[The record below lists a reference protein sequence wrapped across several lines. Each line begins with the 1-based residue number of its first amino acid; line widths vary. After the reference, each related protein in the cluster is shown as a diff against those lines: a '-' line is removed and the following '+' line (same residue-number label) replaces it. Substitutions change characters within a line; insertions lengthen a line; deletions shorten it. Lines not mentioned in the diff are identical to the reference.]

1 MIKESINIA
10 TSLSNKNLAYII
22 FIIILSVF
30 FESFGFAMIV
40 PLMESMLNSK
50 SSSPIGGFIENLF
63 GYFGVQATIINIS
76 ILFALIIITKNFLV
90 VYREYLR
97 SNFAY
102 DIQVNATKEIMD
114 SYFNMPFGKF
124 IKNKHGKMLNNAITE
139 TANCSTGILGLLQL
153 ITGIIMVPLFILLL
167 FLGSPA
173 ITFIMIFGVGFIY
186 FFARKFLNS
195 YSQDVGNK
203 EIEFNQ
209 NISSEVS
216 ENISAM
222 RHIRVLG
229 IKNILI
235 EHLFSKLKVLKNIL
249 VKWAVISVSPSPI
262 SESILV
268 IAMVFYFIF
277 VSINYGQD
285 YFLEILPVISMMII
299 VAFKTMTQL
308 SALLKSKMAIE
319 RFLPAMRL
327 VNTIL
332 NPKSEKEACKNHRV
346 DFNYIDGDIIFND
359 VIFSYDNK
367 KNHIN
372 DVSLT
377 IARNKTT
384 VLMGSSGSGKS
395 TIIDLLLR
403 LYIPNSG
410 NIYCGD
416 LDINEIDLKSW
427 RSKIGYV
434 SQDVFLFHATIE
446 DNIRMADTEIPP
458 SQVKKVAQMIG
469 LDEFIMNLPDGYKTI
484 VGDRGAMLSGGQ
496 RQRISIARALI
507 NSPDILILDEATSA
521 LDHETAADINKN
533 IFSLMNNK
541 TVFVVSHKKDVLK
554 YADFII
560 DINNGMLIKN

>member
-1 MIKESINIA
+1 MIKETINIVN
-10 TSLSNKNLAYII
+10 SLSNKNFIYII

-40 PLMESMLNSK
+40 PLMESMLNTK
-50 SSSPIGGFIENLF
+50 SNSPIGNLVESFF
-63 GYFGVQATIINIS
+63 GYFGVQATIVNIS
-76 ILFALIIITKNFLV
+76 ILFAVIIIIKNSLI

-102 DIQVNATKEIMD
+102 DIEVNATKEIMD

-124 IKNKHGKMLNNAITE
+124 SKGKHGELLNNAITE
-139 TANCSTGILGLLQL
+139 TANCSTGTLMLIQL
-153 ITGIIMVPLFILLL
+153 ITGIITVPLFILLL
-167 FLGSPA
+167 FLGSPT
-173 ITFIMIFGVGFIY
+173 ITFIMIFGAGFVY
-186 FFARKFLNS
+186 FFARKLLNS
-195 YSQDVGNK
+195 YSKDVGNK

-209 NISSEVS
+209 KISAEVS

-235 EHLFSKLKVLKNIL
+235 EHLSSKLKVLKNIL

-262 SESILV
+262 SESVLV
-268 IAMVFYFIF
+268 VAMVFYFIF

-285 YFLEILPVISMMII
+285 YFLEILPIISMMII

-327 VNTIL
+327 VNKIL
-332 NPKSEKEACKNHRV
+332 KSTLEKNSSENHNI
-346 DFNYIDGDIIFND
+346 DFVNDDIILND
-359 VIFSYDNK
+359 VIFSYDDK
-367 KNHIN
+367 KNHI
-372 DVSLT
+372 DGISLT

-427 RSKIGYV
+427 RNKIGYV

-446 DNIRMADTEIPP
+446 DNIRMADTKISS
-458 SQVKKVAQMIG
+458 SQVRKISKMIG
-469 LDEFIMNLPDGYKTI
+469 LDDFIMNLPDGYKTV

-521 LDHETAADINKN
+521 LDQETAADINKN

-554 YADFII
+554 YADIII
-560 DINNGMLIKN
+560 DIDNGKLINN